1 MADVKLVRIESL
13 PVTTEVNKEED
24 FLIVQQPDLTRRT
37 SVKDLMAGDPTLSH
51 VVNFHDGGTLNGP
64 MDFCYYEEEDLYL
77 RWTGGFP
84 HTVPSLS
91 SPYEDGDITD
101 GAWAVYTDPSLRDE
115 LGSTIGA
122 SLVLTE
128 DGRTIQDTMDEAIDA
143 AFEAVRV
150 LDGLSF
156 ERVTVV
162 SNANYLEGYAG
173 HIVMDERATVQFPDV
188 ARGEGTLNGFVSKVV
203 ETDTS
208 NVYEA
213 IMQGGTTGA
222 IYTIRVS
229 EEEHEAVCHRHAL
242 KSELN
247 RYDQTN
253 PSRTVIHSGAD
264 IGNVPYLQLDA
275 TGRWG
280 VWNPSITNWQPLAV
294 EQGGTGVRDVA
305 TFRRNFAVFHRSH
318 TALEADFNINNLK
331 GNDAG
336 IYYQPM
342 SALATAANGYP
353 CQQAGVLIVLQNN
366 ANGGDGCRQEYHP
379 FNSED
384 TYYSRWYNAGEKTW
398 QSWVTWARPVNTN
411 NFREIIGLGY
421 GNTPT
426 FYNLQLRSASNNV
439 GPSGILNG
447 TKYKADGTTEE
458 HGFRVYSEIRNDNK
472 AWLTL
477 HLKKG
482 PEGNQLHRYLGFNE
496 DGNFEV
502 PNNIACNTF
511 TVRDLNTTRNTLQ
524 VNRLVQ
530 VGSETAINNPTNTAK
545 LIITEGKL
553 WGAYDIANSSYIPLA
568 ISQGG
573 TGAKDVAG
581 ARTNLQVDRLT
592 QQGLGETA
600 LWASARKQKF
610 VLWDGGD
617 GNTLSWGVWD
627 DAAEQWSPLAIG
639 QGGTG
644 ALDALTAR
652 NNLGV
657 GVGDSPQFRDMIL
670 SHSSDESSG
679 WVSGGVQKSEL
690 LGSDGTKRAEGLMYA
705 ECRADQ
711 PTQITFAIH
720 GVNEDYRYLSFN
732 TQGQIL
738 AETAVFRSTAA
749 NPLIIK
755 SSTPTLC
762 FNEDGRPD
770 GSPFYNLIFDGG
782 NWRIQKNGDG
792 HNGEYLISYEYTNDR
807 IVIPSLKVGNLDI
820 SGSNSVTGT
829 LPISNGGTGA
839 KDAAS
844 AWTNL
849 GGRALGKMDSVGL
862 TDGKITGVLPVSKG
876 GTGCVSDTEVKAWLE
891 RIGISGGEG
900 GGSTGTGGSA
910 VNLTPFRIN
919 RPAGTEENKYYP
931 VIINTPSIN
940 GSVGTDILVST
951 LSSMGNHPMNCSTL
965 RCWYRTGGW
974 TDRGDAA
981 YGIINFYQNEASIL
995 GILVPTRG
1003 QQNFAAIYVHEKAFP
1018 LDVYASSPVTDVR
1031 AYAEDFVYGTPT
1043 ENNDGVVYK
1052 AGISD
1057 LNEAVL
1063 GDGITNTKK
1072 LLDFSGGVSGFYTN
1086 QWIYRG
1092 DRTHWALTNQTEFG
1106 ETELWVNGLK
1116 YICPGSQTTRKALES
1131 NAGFLTRSEGTED
1144 LINATFT
1151 SKCGNLGQAEFR
1163 ATNSAGEIIVRDMT
1177 GTAHKFWNFNPDGTF
1192 SSPNGFVCK
1201 TGGDWNNQ
1209 FGDNNPCK
1217 MMAGN
1222 VNGPEGTM
1230 VVGGLSVSFSGNY
1243 AFQMAGRLDQLYTRS
1258 IEAGNHRLWN
1268 KVIQHR
1274 GLGLDTSDLDGY
1286 DGTRE
1291 GIYHQHLDANSTSE
1305 RHYPAPY
1312 AGTLIVYQNNANNT
1326 KGCVQEYITRFG
1338 DRYTRV
1344 GNMNGV
1350 GDTFMWEAWRH
1361 DSGKAIQLRPNRNVD
1376 KTDKELCIHV
1386 GGSDTPSN
1394 NSNLPANDARLYYWG
1409 NGSERKNV
1417 LEFQIKG
1424 TSDAEQGVADWVFH
1438 CGTSEDNLHKYFA
1451 VNGDISG
1458 NTVIAN
1464 HFITTDGTDLAA
1476 GTGVPVGVPLPW
1488 PTDTAPEGYAIMAG
1502 QEFDKAA
1509 YPKLAAAYP
1518 SGVLP
1523 DMRGQTI
1530 KGKPASGRD
1539 VLSTEADGVKSH
1551 NHSASASST
1560 DLGSKTTSG
1569 FDYGTKTSNTTGNH
1583 GHGISGSISTAG
1595 AHTHYNGIRWPGGGG
1610 SQLGFYDGGGWN
1622 YIQDSQYYANPESS
1636 PSRSYYQRIRTQS
1649 DGAHTHTMS
1658 GASISAAG
1666 NHAHTVGIG
1675 SHSHTVGLGSHSH
1688 TITVDST
1695 GNTENT
1701 VKNVAFNYIVRLA

>member
-51 VVNFHDGGTLNGP
+51 VVNFHDGGTINGP

-91 SPYEDGDITD
+91 SPYEDGGVTD
-101 GAWAVYTDPSLRDE
+101 GAWSVYTDPSLRDE

-150 LDGLSF
+150 LNGLSF

-242 KSELN
+242 KSEFS

-253 PSRTVIHSGAD
+253 PTRTVIKAGDDANAS
-264 IGNVPYLQLDA
+264 YLQLDA
-275 TGRWG
+275 AGRWG
-280 VWNPSITNWQPLAV
+280 VWSPTTQNWQPLAM
-294 EQGGTGVRDVA
+294 EQGGTGVRDAA

-318 TALEADFNINNLK
+318 TALEADFSINNLK
-331 GNDAG
+331 GDDAG

-342 SALATAANGYP
+342 SAYATVANGYP

-366 ANGGDGCRQEYHP
+366 ANGFDGCRQEYHP

-384 TYYSRWYNAGEKTW
+384 TYYSRWYNAGEGVW
-398 QSWVTWARPVNTN
+398 QAWVTWARPVNTN
-411 NFREIIGLGY
+411 SFREWIGLGT
-421 GNTPT
+421 GSTPS
-426 FYNLQLRSASNNV
+426 FYNLYLRSASNNV

-458 HGFRVYSEIRNDNK
+458 HGFRVYSEVRNDDK
-472 AWLTL
+472 VWLTL

-482 PEGNQLHRYLGFNE
+482 PEGNQLHRYLGFSE
-496 DGNFEV
+496 DGNFVV
-502 PNNIACNTF
+502 PYTVDCNTF

-530 VGSETAINNPTNTAK
+530 VSSETAINNPTNTAK

-553 WGAYDIANSSYIPLA
+553 WGAYDIANKSYI
-568 ISQGG
+568 
-573 TGAKDVAG
+573 
-581 ARTNLQVDRLT
+581 
-592 QQGLGETA
+592 
-600 LWASARKQKF
+600 
-610 VLWDGGD
+610 
-617 GNTLSWGVWD
+617 
-627 DAAEQWSPLAIG
+627 PLAIG

-644 ALDALTAR
+644 ARDPNTAWSNLGGKALGKLDSIALTDAKIT
-652 NNLGV
+652 GV
-657 GVGDSPQFRDMIL
+657 LP
-670 SHSSDESSG
+670 
-679 WVSGGVQKSEL
+679 VSK
-690 LGSDGTKRAEGLMYA
+690 
-705 ECRADQ
+705 
-711 PTQITFAIH
+711 
-720 GVNEDYRYLSFN
+720 
-732 TQGQIL
+732 
-738 AETAVFRSTAA
+738 
-749 NPLIIK
+749 
-755 SSTPTLC
+755 
-762 FNEDGRPD
+762 
-770 GSPFYNLIFDGG
+770 
-782 NWRIQKNGDG
+782 
-792 HNGEYLISYEYTNDR
+792 
-807 IVIPSLKVGNLDI
+807 
-820 SGSNSVTGT
+820 
-829 LPISNGGTGA
+829 GGTGA
-839 KDAAS
+839 KDPAS

-849 GGRALGKMDSVGL
+849 GGRSLGKMDSIGL

-876 GTGCVSDTEVKAWLE
+876 GTGCVSDDEVKAWLE
-891 RIGISGGEG
+891 RIGISGGG
-900 GGSTGTGGSA
+900 GGSSGTGGSA
-910 VNLTPFRIN
+910 VNTTPFVIQK
-919 RPAGTEENKYYP
+919 PAGAEEDKYYP
-931 VIINTPSIN
+931 VIIHNPTLN
-940 GSVGTDILVST
+940 GSVGTDLLIHTQSKIG
-951 LSSMGNHPMNCSTL
+951 SEPMNCSTL

-974 TDRGDAA
+974 TDRGDSA
-981 YGIINFYQNEASIL
+981 YGMINFYQDEVSIL
-995 GILVPTRG
+995 GLIVPTRG
-1003 QQNFAAIYVHEKAFP
+1003 KQEYSAIYVHEKAFP
-1018 LDVYASSPVTDVR
+1018 VYVFANAAVESARVYAD
-1031 AYAEDFVYGTPT
+1031 DFIAGTPT
-1043 ENNDGVVYK
+1043 GNNDGVVFK
-1052 AGISD
+1052 AGITD
-1057 LNEAVL
+1057 IHEALL
-1063 GDGITNTKK
+1063 GDDITNTRT
-1072 LLDFSGGVSGFYTN
+1072 LFDFTGGVSGFYCN
-1086 QWIYRG
+1086 QWMYRG
-1092 DRTHWALTNQTEFG
+1092 TRDRWFLQNKTEMG
-1106 ETELWVNGLK
+1106 ETELWYNGLK

-1131 NAGFLTRSEGTED
+1131 NAGFLTRSEGIDD

-1163 ATNSAGEIIVRDMT
+1163 AANQGGQVIVRDMT
-1177 GTAHKFWNFNPDGTF
+1177 GTAHRFWNFNLDGTF
-1192 SSPNGFVCK
+1192 SSPNGFVCH
-1201 TGGDWNNQ
+1201 TGADWNNQ
-1209 FGDNNPCK
+1209 FGPTNSSK
-1217 MMAGN
+1217 IMAGN

-1230 VVGGLSVSFSGNY
+1230 VVGGVSVAFSGNY
-1243 AFQMAGRLDQLYTRS
+1243 AFQMAGRLDQMYTRS
-1258 IEAGNHRLWN
+1258 IEAGYHRPWN
-1268 KVIQHR
+1268 RVFTHK
-1274 GLGLDTSDLDGY
+1274 GAGLDVTDLDAY

-1291 GIYHQHLDANSTSE
+1291 GIYHQIFDANSTSE

-1326 KGCVQEYITRFG
+1326 QGCVQEYITRFG

-1344 GNMNGV
+1344 GNMDRTGA
-1350 GDTFMWEAWRH
+1350 TYMWEAWRH

-1376 KTDKELCIHV
+1376 ETDKELCIHV
-1386 GGSDTPSN
+1386 GGSDNPSN
-1394 NSNLPANDARLYYWG
+1394 NTNLPANDGRLYYWG
-1409 NGSERKNV
+1409 NGRERKNV

-1424 TSDAEQGVADWVFH
+1424 TADAEQGIADWVFH
-1438 CGTSEDNLHKYFA
+1438 CGTSEDNIHKYFS

-1458 NTVIAN
+1458 QTIVAN
-1464 HFITTDGTDLAA
+1464 RFMTTDGTDLAA

-1488 PTDTAPEGYAIMAG
+1488 PTDTAPDGYVIMAG
-1502 QEFDKAA
+1502 QEFDTTA

-1530 KGKPASGRD
+1530 KGKPASGRN

-1551 NHSASASST
+1551 SHGASASST

-1569 FDYGTKTSNTTGNH
+1569 FDYGSKTTNTTGNH
-1583 GHGISGSISTAG
+1583 GHGISGSVASGG
-1595 AHTHYNGIRWPGGGG
+1595 AHQHARSGPRTIG
-1610 SQLGFYDGGGWN
+1610 SFADDVFADGYTLEGANAYGKLT
-1622 YIQDSQYYANPESS
+1622 QYGAGTAATKVAKTSN
-1636 PSRSYYQRIRTQS
+1636 
-1649 DGAHTHTMS
+1649 DGAHSHTMS

-1688 TITVDST
+1688 TITVNAA

>member
-150 LDGLSF
+150 LNGLSF

-173 HIVMDERATVQFPDV
+173 HIVMDEKATVQFPDV

-229 EEEHEAVCHRHAL
+229 KETHKAVCHRHAL
-242 KSELN
+242 KSEFS

-253 PSRTVIHSGAD
+253 PTRTVIKAGDDANAS
-264 IGNVPYLQLDA
+264 YLQLDA

-305 TFRRNFAVFHRSH
+305 TFRRNFAVFHRSY
-318 TALEADFNINNLK
+318 TALESDFSINNLK
-331 GNDAG
+331 GPDAG
-336 IYYQPM
+336 VYYQPM
-342 SALATAANGYP
+342 SAHATAANGYP

-366 ANGGDGCRQEYHP
+366 ANGFDGCRQEYHP

-384 TYYSRWYNAGEKTW
+384 TYYSRWYNAGEGVW
-398 QSWVTWARPVNTN
+398 QTWVTWARPVNTN
-411 NFREIIGLGY
+411 NFREIIGLSCD
-421 GNTPT
+421 NTPT

-447 TKYKADGTTEE
+447 TKYKADGTTEV
-458 HGFRVYSEIRNDNK
+458 HGFRIYSEVRNDNK
-472 AWLTL
+472 TWLTL

-482 PEGNQLHRYLGFNE
+482 PEGSQLHRYLGFSE

-502 PNNIACNTF
+502 PYTIACNTF
-511 TVRDLNTTRNTLQ
+511 SVRDLNTTRNTLQ

-530 VGSETAINNPTNTAK
+530 AGSETAINNPNNTAK

-553 WGAYDIANSSYIPLA
+553 WGAYDIANKSYI
-568 ISQGG
+568 
-573 TGAKDVAG
+573 
-581 ARTNLQVDRLT
+581 
-592 QQGLGETA
+592 
-600 LWASARKQKF
+600 
-610 VLWDGGD
+610 
-617 GNTLSWGVWD
+617 
-627 DAAEQWSPLAIG
+627 PLAIG

-644 ALDALTAR
+644 ARDANTAWSNLGGKALGKLDSIALTDNKVTGVLPVSKGGTGATSI
-652 NNLGV
+652 NDTKLSLGV
-657 GVGDSPQFRDMIL
+657 NRLVNSTSERTILQSTNVQADGCYFQVDKGGQWGVFNPEIGNWQPLSIPQGGTGSRDVAGARVNL
-670 SHSSDESSG
+670 SVDRLTQTT
-679 WVSGGVQKSEL
+679 GGE
-690 LGSDGTKRAEGLMYA
+690 
-705 ECRADQ
+705 
-711 PTQITFAIH
+711 TQLR
-720 GVNEDYRYLSFN
+720 N
-732 TQGQIL
+732 
-738 AETAVFRSTAA
+738 
-749 NPLIIK
+749 
-755 SSTPTLC
+755 
-762 FNEDGRPD
+762 
-770 GSPFYNLIFDGG
+770 GG
-782 NWRIQKNGDG
+782 NTAYLYVNTPGDAWG
-792 HNGEYLISYEYTNDR
+792 CYSTKGLGA
-807 IVIPSLKVGNLDI
+807 IPLGI
-820 SGSNSVTGT
+820 GQ
-829 LPISNGGTGA
+829 GGTGA
-839 KDAAS
+839 KDAAT

-849 GGRALGKMDSVGL
+849 GGRALGKMDSIGL

-891 RIGISGGEG
+891 RIGISGGESG

-910 VNLTPFRIN
+910 VNLAPFVIQK
-919 RPAGTEENKYYP
+919 PDGAEDDKYYP
-931 VIINTPSIN
+931 VIIHTSADSN
-940 GSVGTDILVST
+940 GTVGTDLIVTTKSSVGTD
-951 LSSMGNHPMNCSTL
+951 PMNCSTL
-965 RCWYRTGGW
+965 KCWYRTGGW
-974 TDRGDAA
+974 TDRGDSA
-981 YGIINFYQNEASIL
+981 YGMINFYQNEVSIL
-995 GILVPTRG
+995 GLVVPTRG
-1003 QQNFAAIYVHEKAFP
+1003 KQDYATVYVHEKAFP
-1018 LDVYASSPVTDVR
+1018 IYVYASSVVTDVR
-1031 AYAEDFVYGTPT
+1031 AYAEDFVIGTPT
-1043 ENNDGVVYK
+1043 GGADGVVYK
-1052 AGISD
+1052 AGITD
-1057 LNEAVL
+1057 IHEAIL
-1063 GDGITNTKK
+1063 GDDITNTRV
-1072 LLDFSGGVSGFYTN
+1072 LFDFTGGVSGFYCN
-1086 QWIYRG
+1086 QWMYRG
-1092 DRTHWALTNQTEFG
+1092 TRDRWFLQNKTEMG
-1106 ETELWVNGLK
+1106 ETELWYNGLK
-1116 YICPGSQTTRKALES
+1116 YICPGSQTSRKALES
-1131 NAGFLTRSEGTED
+1131 NAGFMTRSEGTDD
-1144 LINATFT
+1144 LTNATFT

-1163 ATNSAGEIIVRDMT
+1163 ATNYNGQIIVRDMT
-1177 GTAHKFWNFNPDGTF
+1177 GSAHKFWLFNNDGTF
-1192 SSPNGFVCK
+1192 SSPNGFVCQ
-1201 TGGDWNNQ
+1201 TGADWNNQ
-1209 FGDNNPCK
+1209 FGDNNPSK
-1217 MMAGN
+1217 IMAGST
-1222 VNGPEGTM
+1222 NGPEGTM
-1230 VVGGLSVSFSGNY
+1230 VVGGLSVAFSGNY
-1243 AFQMAGRLDQLYTRS
+1243 AFQMAGRLDQMYTRS
-1258 IEAGNHRLWN
+1258 IEAGYHRPWN
-1268 KVIQHR
+1268 RVFTHK
-1274 GLGLDTSDLDGY
+1274 GLGLDTSDLNSY

-1291 GIYHQHLDANSTSE
+1291 GIYHQHLDANSTTE

-1312 AGTLIVYQNNANNT
+1312 AGTLIVYQNNGNSP

-1344 GNMNGV
+1344 GNMDRTGA
-1350 GDTFMWEAWRH
+1350 TFMWEAWRH
-1361 DSGKAIQLRPNRNVD
+1361 DSGRAIQLRPNRNVD
-1376 KTDKELCIHV
+1376 ETDKELLIHV
-1386 GGSDTPSN
+1386 GGSDNPSN
-1394 NSNLPANDARLYYWG
+1394 NTSLPANNARLFYWG
-1409 NGSERKNV
+1409 NGDDRKNV
-1417 LEFQIKG
+1417 LELQIVG
-1424 TSDAEQGVADWVFH
+1424 TNDAEQGISDWVFH
-1438 CGTSEDNLHKYFA
+1438 CGTSEDNLHKYFS
-1451 VNGDISG
+1451 VNGNINGQVVTASK
-1458 NTVIAN
+1458 
-1464 HFITTDGTDLAA
+1464 FMTTDGVNLAE
-1476 GTGVPVGVPLPW
+1476 TGVPVGVPLPW
-1488 PTDTAPEGYAIMAG
+1488 PTDTAPDGYAIMAG
-1502 QEFDKAA
+1502 QKFDKAA

-1530 KGKPASGRD
+1530 KGKPASGRN

-1551 NHSASASST
+1551 NHSASSNSV
-1560 DLGSKTTSG
+1560 DLGTKTTSG

-1583 GHGISGSISTAG
+1583 GHGISGSVASGG
-1595 AHTHYNGIRWPGGGG
+1595 AHRHARSGPRTIG
-1610 SQLGFYDGGGWN
+1610 SFADDVFADGYTLEGANAYGKLT
-1622 YIQDSQYYANPESS
+1622 QYGAGTAATKIAKTSN
-1636 PSRSYYQRIRTQS
+1636 
-1649 DGAHTHTMS
+1649 DGAHSHTMS

-1675 SHSHTVGLGSHSH
+1675 SHSHTVGIGSHSH
-1688 TITVDST
+1688 TITVNST

>member
-51 VVNFHDGGTLNGP
+51 VVNFHDGGTINGP

-84 HTVPSLS
+84 HIVPSLS
-91 SPYEDGDITD
+91 SPYEDGGVTD
-101 GAWAVYTDPSLRDE
+101 GAWAIYTDPSLRDE

-150 LDGLSF
+150 LNGLSF

-242 KSELN
+242 KSEFS

-253 PSRTVIHSGAD
+253 PTRTVIKAGDDANAS
-264 IGNVPYLQLDA
+264 YLQLDA

-280 VWNPSITNWQPLAV
+280 VWSPAIQNWQPLAM
-294 EQGGTGVRDVA
+294 EQGGTGVRDAA

-318 TALEADFNINNLK
+318 TALEADFSINNLK

-336 IYYQPM
+336 VYYQPM
-342 SALATAANGYP
+342 SAHATAANGYP

-366 ANGGDGCRQEYHP
+366 ANGFDGCRQEYHP

-384 TYYSRWYNAGEKTW
+384 TYYSRWYNAGEGVW
-398 QSWVTWARPVNTN
+398 QAWVTWARPVNTN
-411 NFREIIGLGY
+411 SFREWIGLGT
-421 GNTPT
+421 GNAPT
-426 FYNLQLRSASNNV
+426 FSNLLLRAVSDNV
-439 GPSGILNG
+439 GSSGILRG
-447 TKYKADGTTEE
+447 VKYKADGTTEE
-458 HGFRVYSEIRNDNK
+458 HGFRIYSEVRNDNK

-477 HLKKG
+477 HLRKG
-482 PEGNQLHRYLGFNE
+482 PEGNQIHKYLGLSE
-496 DGNFEV
+496 DGHFEV
-502 PNNIACNTF
+502 PNTVVCNTF
-511 TVRDLNTTRNTLQ
+511 SVRDLNTTRNTLQ

-530 VGSETAINNPTNTAK
+530 VSSETAINNPTNTAK

-568 ISQGG
+568 IGQGGTGARDANTAWSNLGGKALGKLDSIGLADAKLTGSLPVNKGGTGATNLNDAKLNFGVDRFQQYANPVGETRIVSGDGNMRLFVKNDGTWGVWNGTGNTASPLSILQGG

-581 ARTNLQVDRLT
+581 ARVNLSVDRLT
-592 QQGLGETA
+592 QTTGGETQLRNGGNTAYLYVNTPGDAWGCYSTKGLGA
-600 LWASARKQKF
+600 I
-610 VLWDGGD
+610 
-617 GNTLSWGVWD
+617 
-627 DAAEQWSPLAIG
+627 PLGIG

-644 ALDALTAR
+644 A
-652 NNLGV
+652 
-657 GVGDSPQFRDMIL
+657 
-670 SHSSDESSG
+670 
-679 WVSGGVQKSEL
+679 
-690 LGSDGTKRAEGLMYA
+690 
-705 ECRADQ
+705 
-711 PTQITFAIH
+711 
-720 GVNEDYRYLSFN
+720 
-732 TQGQIL
+732 
-738 AETAVFRSTAA
+738 
-749 NPLIIK
+749 
-755 SSTPTLC
+755 
-762 FNEDGRPD
+762 
-770 GSPFYNLIFDGG
+770 
-782 NWRIQKNGDG
+782 
-792 HNGEYLISYEYTNDR
+792 
-807 IVIPSLKVGNLDI
+807 
-820 SGSNSVTGT
+820 
-829 LPISNGGTGA
+829 
-839 KDAAS
+839 KDPAS

-849 GGRALGKMDSVGL
+849 GGRSLGKMDSIGL

-876 GTGCVSDTEVKAWLE
+876 GTGCASDTEVKAWLE
-891 RIGISGGEG
+891 RIGISGGGESG
-900 GGSTGTGGSA
+900 GGSSGTGGSA
-910 VNLTPFRIN
+910 INMTPVVIQK
-919 RPAGTEENKYYP
+919 PAGAEEDKYYP
-931 VIINTPSIN
+931 VIIHNPALN
-940 GSVGTDILVST
+940 GSVGTDLLIHTQSKIG
-951 LSSMGNHPMNCSTL
+951 SEPANCSTL

-974 TDRGDAA
+974 TDRGDSA
-981 YGIINFYQNEASIL
+981 YGMINFYQNEVSIL
-995 GILVPTRG
+995 GLIVSTRG
-1003 QQNFAAIYVHEKAFP
+1003 KQDYSAIYVHEKAFP
-1018 LDVYASSPVTDVR
+1018 IYVYANSAVTDVQV
-1031 AYAEDFVYGTPT
+1031 YAEDFVVGTPT
-1043 ENNDGVVYK
+1043 GGEDGVVYK
-1052 AGISD
+1052 AGITD
-1057 LNEAVL
+1057 IHEALL
-1063 GDGITNTKK
+1063 GDDITNTRP
-1072 LLDFSGGVSGFYTN
+1072 LFDFTGGVSGFYCN
-1086 QWIYRG
+1086 QWMYRG
-1092 DRTHWALTNQTEFG
+1092 TRDRWFLQNKTEMG
-1106 ETELWVNGLK
+1106 ETELWYNGLK
-1116 YICPGSQTTRKALES
+1116 YICPGSQTARKALES

-1144 LINATFT
+1144 LINGTFT
-1151 SKCGNLGQAEFR
+1151 SRCGNLGQAEFR
-1163 ATNSAGEIIVRDMT
+1163 ATNQSGQVIVRDMT
-1177 GTAHKFWNFNPDGTF
+1177 GAAHRFWNFNTDGTF
-1192 SSPNGFVCK
+1192 SSPSGFVCH
-1201 TGGDWNNQ
+1201 TGADWNNQ
-1209 FGDNNPCK
+1209 FGSNNPSK
-1217 MMAGN
+1217 IMAGN

-1230 VVGGLSVSFSGNY
+1230 VVGGVSVAFSGNY
-1243 AFQMAGRLDQLYTRS
+1243 AFQMAGRLDQMYTRS
-1258 IEAGNHRLWN
+1258 IEAGNHRPWN
-1268 KVIQHR
+1268 RVFTHK
-1274 GLGLDTSDLDGY
+1274 GLGLDDTDLDYY

-1291 GIYHQHLDANSTSE
+1291 GIYNQILDAKATSE
-1305 RHYPAPY
+1305 KHYPAPY
-1312 AGTLIVYQNNANNT
+1312 AGTLIVYQNNANNP

-1344 GNMNGV
+1344 GNMDRTGA
-1350 GDTFMWEAWRH
+1350 TYMWEAWRH
-1361 DSGKAIQLRPNRNVD
+1361 DSGKAIQLRSNRNVD
-1376 KTDKELCIHV
+1376 ETDKELLIHV
-1386 GGSDTPSN
+1386 GGLDNPSN

-1458 NTVIAN
+1458 NTVRAN
-1464 HFITTDGTDLAA
+1464 HFMTTDGTDLAA

-1488 PTDTAPEGYAIMAG
+1488 PTDTAPDGYIIMAG
-1502 QEFDKAA
+1502 QEFDKTA

-1530 KGKPASGRD
+1530 KGKPASGRN

-1551 NHSASASST
+1551 NHGASASST

-1569 FDYGTKTSNTTGNH
+1569 FDYGSKTTNTTGNH
-1583 GHGISGSISTAG
+1583 GHGLSGSVASGG
-1595 AHTHYNGIRWPGGGG
+1595 AHQHVRSGPRTIG
-1610 SQLGFYDGGGWN
+1610 SFADNVFADGYTLEGANAYGKLT
-1622 YIQDSQYYANPESS
+1622 QYGVGTAATKVAKTSN
-1636 PSRSYYQRIRTQS
+1636 
-1649 DGAHTHTMS
+1649 DGAHSHTMS

-1688 TITVDST
+1688 TITVNSA

>member
-150 LDGLSF
+150 LNGLSF

-173 HIVMDERATVQFPDV
+173 HIVMDEKATVQFPDV

-229 EEEHEAVCHRHAL
+229 EEEHRAVCHRHAL
-242 KSELN
+242 KSEFS

-253 PSRTVIHSGAD
+253 PTRTVIKA
-264 IGNVPYLQLDA
+264 GNDANASYLQLDA
-275 TGRWG
+275 AGRWG

-305 TFRRNFAVFHRSH
+305 TFRRNFAVFHRSY
-318 TALEADFNINNLK
+318 TALESDFNINNLK
-331 GNDAG
+331 GPDAG
-336 IYYQPM
+336 IYYQPV
-342 SALATAANGYP
+342 SAHATAANGYP

-366 ANGGDGCRQEYHP
+366 ANGPDGCRQEYHP

-384 TYYSRWYNAGEKTW
+384 TYYSRWYNAGEGVW
-398 QSWVTWARPVNTN
+398 QTWVTWARPVNTN
-411 NFREIIGLGY
+411 GFREIIGLGY

-439 GPSGILNG
+439 GHSGILNG

-458 HGFRVYSEIRNDNK
+458 YGFRIYSEVRNDDK
-472 AWLTL
+472 VWLTL

-482 PEGNQLHRYLGFNE
+482 PEGNQLHRYLGFSE
-496 DGNFEV
+496 DGNFVV
-502 PNNIACNTF
+502 PYTVDCNTF

-530 VGSETAINNPTNTAK
+530 VSSETAINNPTNTAK

-568 ISQGG
+568 IGQGGTGARDANTAWSNLGGKALGKLDSIALTDGKVTGVLPVAKGGTGTNTIDGLKTSLGVDRFQQYTNPVGETRIVSGDGNMRLFVKNDGTWGVWDGADSIARPLTVLQGG

-581 ARTNLQVDRLT
+581 ARVNLSVDRLT
-592 QQGLGETA
+592 QTTGGETQLRNGGDTAYLYVNTPGDAWGCYSTKGLG
-600 LWASARKQKF
+600 
-610 VLWDGGD
+610 
-617 GNTLSWGVWD
+617 
-627 DAAEQWSPLAIG
+627 AI
-639 QGGTG
+639 
-644 ALDALTAR
+644 A
-652 NNLGV
+652 LGV
-657 GVGDSPQFRDMIL
+657 G
-670 SHSSDESSG
+670 
-679 WVSGGVQKSEL
+679 
-690 LGSDGTKRAEGLMYA
+690 
-705 ECRADQ
+705 
-711 PTQITFAIH
+711 
-720 GVNEDYRYLSFN
+720 
-732 TQGQIL
+732 
-738 AETAVFRSTAA
+738 
-749 NPLIIK
+749 
-755 SSTPTLC
+755 
-762 FNEDGRPD
+762 
-770 GSPFYNLIFDGG
+770 
-782 NWRIQKNGDG
+782 
-792 HNGEYLISYEYTNDR
+792 
-807 IVIPSLKVGNLDI
+807 
-820 SGSNSVTGT
+820 
-829 LPISNGGTGA
+829 NGGTGA
-839 KDAAS
+839 KDPAA

-849 GGRALGKMDSVGL
+849 GGRSLGKMDSIGL

-951 LSSMGNHPMNCSTL
+951 LSSMGTHPMNCSTL

-981 YGIINFYQNEASIL
+981 YGIVNFYQNEASIL

-1031 AYAEDFVYGTPT
+1031 AYADDFVSGTPT

-1072 LLDFSGGVSGFYTN
+1072 LLEFSGGVSGFYTN

-1106 ETELWVNGLK
+1106 ETELWINGLK

-1131 NAGFLTRSEGTED
+1131 NAGFLTKSEGTED
-1144 LINATFT
+1144 LINGTFT
-1151 SKCGNLGQAEFR
+1151 SKCGDLGQAEFR
-1163 ATNSAGEIIVRDMT
+1163 AAGSGGQVIVRDMV
-1177 GTAHKFWNFNPDGTF
+1177 GTAHKFWNFNADGTLH
-1192 SSPNGFVCK
+1192 SPGGYVCH

-1209 FGDNNPCK
+1209 LGNNNPCK
-1217 MMAGN
+1217 MMAGST
-1222 VNGPEGTM
+1222 NGPAEGTM
-1230 VVGGLSVSFSGNY
+1230 IVGGLSVAFSGNY

-1258 IEAGNHRLWN
+1258 IEAGNHRSWN

-1274 GLGLDTSDLDGY
+1274 GTGLETTDLNSY

-1312 AGTLIVYQNNANNT
+1312 AGTLIVYQNNANT
-1326 KGCVQEYITRFG
+1326 PKGCVQEYITRFG
-1338 DRYTRV
+1338 ERYTRV
-1344 GNMNGV
+1344 GNMDRTGT
-1350 GDTFMWEAWRH
+1350 TFMWEAWRH

-1376 KTDKELCIHV
+1376 QTDKELCIHV
-1386 GGSDTPSN
+1386 GGSDNPSN
-1394 NSNLPANDARLYYWG
+1394 NGNHPANDAKLFYWG
-1409 NGSERKNV
+1409 NGNDRKNV

-1424 TSDAEQGVADWVFH
+1424 TSDAEQNITDWVFH
-1438 CGTSEDNLHKYFA
+1438 CGTYEDNLHKYFA
-1451 VNGDISG
+1451 VNGDIRCT
-1458 NTVIAN
+1458 TVSAN
-1464 HFITTDGTDLAA
+1464 QFMTTDGVNLAE
-1476 GTGVPVGVPLPW
+1476 TGVPVGVPLPW
-1488 PTDTAPEGYAIMAG
+1488 PTDTAPAGYAIMSG
-1502 QEFDKAA
+1502 QKFDKAA

-1530 KGKPASGRD
+1530 KGKPASGRN

-1551 NHSASASST
+1551 THSASASNT
-1560 DLGSKTTSG
+1560 DLGTKNTSS
-1569 FDYGTKTSNTTGNH
+1569 FDYGTKSTNNT
-1583 GHGISGSISTAG
+1583 G
-1595 AHTHYNGIRWPGGGG
+1595 AHTHSLSG
-1610 SQLGFYDGGGWN
+1610 STD
-1622 YIQDSQYYANPESS
+1622 
-1636 PSRSYYQRIRTQS
+1636 
-1649 DGAHTHTMS
+1649 
-1658 GASISAAG
+1658 AAG
-1666 NHAHTVGIG
+1666 NHSHRDGRRFNPSIFKDTYQYGYTSSGQNTWGVQGSVGMSTGWLANTSTDGNHSHSLSGTVASAGAHAHTVGIG
-1675 SHSHTVGLGSHSH
+1675 AHTHSVAIGSHGH
-1688 TITVDST
+1688 TITVNAA

>member
-150 LDGLSF
+150 LNGLSF

-173 HIVMDERATVQFPDV
+173 HIVMDEKATVQFPDV

-229 EEEHEAVCHRHAL
+229 EEEHRAVCHRHAL
-242 KSELN
+242 KSEFS
-247 RYDQTN
+247 RYNQTN
-253 PSRTVIHSGAD
+253 PTRTVIKAGDDANAS
-264 IGNVPYLQLDA
+264 YLQLDA

-305 TFRRNFAVFHRSH
+305 TFRRNFAVFHRSY
-318 TALEADFNINNLK
+318 TSLESDFNINNLK
-331 GNDAG
+331 GPDAG

-342 SALATAANGYP
+342 SAHATAANGYP

-366 ANGGDGCRQEYHP
+366 ANGFDGCRQEYHP

-384 TYYSRWYNAGEKTW
+384 NYYSRLYDAAGKVW
-398 QSWVTWARPVNTN
+398 QEWKSWPRPQNTN
-411 NFREIIGLGY
+411 YFRELIGLGA
-421 GNTPT
+421 GNSPS
-426 FYNLQLRSASNNV
+426 FSNLYLRAVTDVKNAA
-439 GPSGILNG
+439 SGILNG

-458 HGFRVYSEIRNDNK
+458 HGFRIYSEVRNDNK

-477 HLKKG
+477 HLRKG
-482 PEGNQLHRYLGFNE
+482 PEGNQLHRYLGFSE

-502 PNNIACNTF
+502 PYTVACNTF

-524 VNRLVQ
+524 VNRFVQ

-568 ISQGG
+568 I
-573 TGAKDVAG
+573 
-581 ARTNLQVDRLT
+581 
-592 QQGLGETA
+592 
-600 LWASARKQKF
+600 
-610 VLWDGGD
+610 
-617 GNTLSWGVWD
+617 
-627 DAAEQWSPLAIG
+627 G

-644 ALDALTAR
+644 ARDANTAWSNLGGKALGKLDSIALTDGKVTGVLPVSKGGTGAT
-652 NNLGV
+652 NVNGIKNSLGV
-657 GVGDSPQFRDMIL
+657 NRLVNSSAERTIVQSTDVQGDGCYLQVDKGGQWGCFNPVVGNWQAL
-670 SHSSDESSG
+670 S
-679 WVSGGVQKSEL
+679 
-690 LGSDGTKRAEGLMYA
+690 
-705 ECRADQ
+705 
-711 PTQITFAIH
+711 I
-720 GVNEDYRYLSFN
+720 
-732 TQGQIL
+732 TQGGTGARDVGSARVNLSVDRLTQTTGG
-738 AETAVFRSTAA
+738 ETQLRNGQNTAYLFVNGTNGWGCHST
-749 NPLIIK
+749 NG
-755 SSTPTLC
+755 T
-762 FNEDGRPD
+762 
-770 GSPFYNLIFDGG
+770 GSIALGIG
-782 NWRIQKNGDG
+782 Q
-792 HNGEYLISYEYTNDR
+792 
-807 IVIPSLKVGNLDI
+807 
-820 SGSNSVTGT
+820 
-829 LPISNGGTGA
+829 GGTGA

-849 GGRALGKMDSVGL
+849 GGRALGKMDSIGL

-900 GGSTGTGGSA
+900 GGNTGTGGSA
-910 VNLTPFRIN
+910 LNMTPFVIQ
-919 RPAGTEENKYYP
+919 RPTGAEDNKYYP
-931 VIINTPSIN
+931 VIINTPSVN
-940 GSVGTDILVST
+940 GSIGTDLLVNT
-951 LSSMGNHPMNCSTL
+951 QSSMGTYPMNCSTL

-974 TDRGDAA
+974 TDRGDSA
-981 YGIINFYQNEASIL
+981 YGMISFYQNEASIL
-995 GILVPTRG
+995 GLVIPTRG
-1003 QQNFAAIYVHEKAFP
+1003 QTKYAAIYVHEKAFP
-1018 LDVYASSPVTDVR
+1018 IYVYANAAVTDVR
-1031 AYAEDFVYGTPT
+1031 AYADDIVYGTPT

-1052 AGISD
+1052 AGITD
-1057 LNEAVL
+1057 IQEAIL
-1063 GDGITNTKK
+1063 GDGITNTRT
-1072 LLDFSGGVSGFYTN
+1072 LLDFTGGVSGFYTN
-1086 QWIYRG
+1086 QWMYRG
-1092 DRTHWALTNQTEFG
+1092 TRDRWFLQNKTEMG
-1106 ETELWVNGLK
+1106 ETELWYNGLK

-1131 NAGFLTRSEGTED
+1131 NAGFLTRSEGTDD
-1144 LINATFT
+1144 LINGTFT

-1163 ATNSAGEIIVRDMT
+1163 ATDRGGQIIVRDMT
-1177 GTAHKFWNFNPDGTF
+1177 GTAHKFWNYNTDGTF
-1192 SSPNGFVCK
+1192 SSPNGFVCQ

-1209 FGDNNPCK
+1209 FGGNNPSK
-1217 MMAGN
+1217 IMAGSTH
-1222 VNGPEGTM
+1222 GPEGTM
-1230 VVGGLSVSFSGNY
+1230 VVGGISVGFSGNH
-1243 AFQMAGRLDQLYTRS
+1243 AFQIAGRQSNLYTRS
-1258 IEAGNHRLWN
+1258 IEGGNHHPWN
-1268 KVIQHR
+1268 KAMQHR
-1274 GLGLDTSDLDGY
+1274 GQGLGTSDLDTY
-1286 DGTRE
+1286 DGVWE
-1291 GIYHQHLDANSTSE
+1291 GIYHQQANKDATNG
-1305 RHYPAPY
+1305 RHYPVDE
-1312 AGTLIVYQNNANNT
+1312 AGTLIVLQNNANNSR
-1326 KGCVQEYITRFG
+1326 GCTQEYITYHG
-1338 DRYTRV
+1338 DRFIRYGNIVGQVFTWGPWTQTGGNGVSFRYGGTNRGEIPTPELRMYISGSHV
-1344 GNMNGV
+1344 TNNGGNM
-1350 GDTFMWEAWRH
+1350 
-1361 DSGKAIQLRPNRNVD
+1361 
-1376 KTDKELCIHV
+1376 
-1386 GGSDTPSN
+1386 
-1394 NSNLPANDARLYYWG
+1394 PANSAHMHYWG
-1409 NGSERKNV
+1409 NGNDRKNV
-1417 LEFQIKG
+1417 LEFKIPG
-1424 TSDAEQGVADWVFH
+1424 TEGTDGTVGSWVFH
-1438 CGTSEDNLHKYFA
+1438 CGTTADNVHKYFS
-1451 VNGDISG
+1451 VNGNING
-1458 NTVIAN
+1458 QTITAN
-1464 HFITTDGTDLAA
+1464 QFMTTDGVNLAE
-1476 GTGVPVGVPLPW
+1476 TGVPVGVPLPW
-1488 PTDTAPEGYAIMAG
+1488 PTDTAPAGYAIMAG
-1502 QEFDKAA
+1502 QKFDKAA

-1530 KGKPASGRD
+1530 KGKPASGRN

-1551 NHSASASST
+1551 THGASASST

-1583 GHGISGSISTAG
+1583 GHGISGSVASGG
-1595 AHTHYNGIRWPGGGG
+1595 AHQHARSGPRLAANIAADIFADGCTSEGPNAYTKINTGHTGATYSTN
-1610 SQLGFYDGGGWN
+1610 LGKTSN
-1622 YIQDSQYYANPESS
+1622 
-1636 PSRSYYQRIRTQS
+1636 
-1649 DGAHTHTMS
+1649 DGAHSHTMS

-1688 TITVDST
+1688 TITVNST

>member
-64 MDFCYYEEEDLYL
+64 MDFCYYKEEDLYL

-150 LDGLSF
+150 LNGLSF

-173 HIVMDERATVQFPDV
+173 HIVMDEKATVQFPDV
-188 ARGEGTLNGFVSKVV
+188 AKGEGTLNGFVSKVV

-229 EEEHEAVCHRHAL
+229 EEEHRAVCHRHAL
-242 KSELN
+242 KSEFS

-253 PSRTVIHSGAD
+253 PTRTVIKAGDDANAS
-264 IGNVPYLQLDA
+264 YLQLDA
-275 TGRWG
+275 AGRWG

-294 EQGGTGVRDVA
+294 EQGGTGVCDVA

-318 TALEADFNINNLK
+318 TALEANFSINNLK

-366 ANGGDGCRQEYHP
+366 ANGFDGCRQEYHP

-384 TYYSRWYNAGEKTW
+384 TYYSRWYDAVGGVW
-398 QSWVTWARPVNTN
+398 QAWVTWARPVNTN
-411 NFREIIGLGY
+411 GFREWIGLGA
-421 GNTPT
+421 GNSPS
-426 FYNLQLRSASNNV
+426 FSNLYLRSASNNV

-458 HGFRVYSEIRNDNK
+458 HGFRIYSEVRNDNK
-472 AWLTL
+472 TWLTL

-482 PEGNQLHRYLGFNE
+482 KEGNQLHRYFGFNE

-502 PNNIACNTF
+502 PYTVACNTF

-568 ISQGG
+568 I
-573 TGAKDVAG
+573 
-581 ARTNLQVDRLT
+581 
-592 QQGLGETA
+592 
-600 LWASARKQKF
+600 
-610 VLWDGGD
+610 
-617 GNTLSWGVWD
+617 
-627 DAAEQWSPLAIG
+627 G

-644 ALDALTAR
+644 ARDANTAWSNLGGKALGKLDSIALTDGKVTGVLPVAKGGTGATSI
-652 NNLGV
+652 NDTKLSLGV
-657 GVGDSPQFRDMIL
+657 NRLVNSDSIRTIVQSTDVQGDGCYFQVDANGQWGVFNPQIGNWQPL
-670 SHSSDESSG
+670 S
-679 WVSGGVQKSEL
+679 
-690 LGSDGTKRAEGLMYA
+690 
-705 ECRADQ
+705 
-711 PTQITFAIH
+711 I
-720 GVNEDYRYLSFN
+720 
-732 TQGQIL
+732 TQGGTGSRDVAGARVNLSVDRLTQTTGG
-738 AETAVFRSTAA
+738 ETQLR
-749 NPLIIK
+749 N
-755 SSTPTLC
+755 
-762 FNEDGRPD
+762 
-770 GSPFYNLIFDGG
+770 GG
-782 NWRIQKNGDG
+782 NTAYLYVNTPGDAWG
-792 HNGEYLISYEYTNDR
+792 CYSTKGLGAIA
-807 IVIPSLKVGNLDI
+807 
-820 SGSNSVTGT
+820 
-829 LPISNGGTGA
+829 LPVDNGGTGA
-839 KDAAS
+839 KDPAS

-849 GGRALGKMDSVGL
+849 GGRALGKMDSIGL

-876 GTGCVSDTEVKAWLE
+876 GTGCVSDTEVKVWLE
-891 RIGISGGEG
+891 RIGISGGG
-900 GGSTGTGGSA
+900 GSSTGTGGSA
-910 VNLTPFRIN
+910 VNTTPFVIQK
-919 RPAGTEENKYYP
+919 PDGTEDNKYYP
-931 VIINTPSIN
+931 VIINTPSVN
-940 GSVGTDILVST
+940 STLGTDLLVHTRSD
-951 LSSMGNHPMNCSTL
+951 MGYDPMNCSTL
-965 RCWYRTGGW
+965 RCWYRAGGW
-974 TDRGDAA
+974 SDKGDSA
-981 YGIINFYQNEASIL
+981 YGIINFYQNEVSIL
-995 GILVPTRG
+995 GLVVPTRG
-1003 QQNFAAIYVHEKAFP
+1003 QQDYAAIYVHEKAFP
-1018 LDVYASSPVTDVR
+1018 VYVYTSSVVTDVR
-1031 AYAEDFVYGTPT
+1031 VYAEDFAVGGG
-1043 ENNDGVVYK
+1043 EDGVVYK
-1052 AGISD
+1052 AGITT
-1057 LNEAVL
+1057 LQEAIL
-1063 GDGITNTKK
+1063 GDDITNTR
-1072 LLDFSGGVSGFYTN
+1072 LLFDFTGGVSGFYCN
-1086 QWIYRG
+1086 QGMYRG
-1092 DRTHWALTNQTEFG
+1092 NSEKWFLQNKTEMG
-1106 ETELWVNGLK
+1106 ETELWYNGLK

-1144 LINATFT
+1144 LINGTFT

-1163 ATNSAGEIIVRDMT
+1163 ATNSAGQIVVRDMT
-1177 GTAHKFWNFNPDGTF
+1177 DTAHKFWNFNPDGTF
-1192 SSPNGFVCK
+1192 SSPNGFVCQ
-1201 TGGDWNNQ
+1201 TGADWNNQ
-1209 FGDNNPCK
+1209 FGGNNPSK
-1217 MMAGN
+1217 IMAGSA
-1222 VNGPEGTM
+1222 NGPEGSM
-1230 VVGGLSVSFSGNY
+1230 VVGGLSVAFSGNY

-1291 GIYHQHLDANSTSE
+1291 GIYHQHRDANSTAE

-1312 AGTLIVYQNNANNT
+1312 AGTLIVYQNSANSP

-1344 GNMNGV
+1344 GNMDKTGAA
-1350 GDTFMWEAWRH
+1350 FMWEAWRH
-1361 DSGKAIQLRPNRNVD
+1361 DSGKAIQLRPNHNAD
-1376 KTDKELCIHV
+1376 ETDKELLIHV
-1386 GGSDTPSN
+1386 GGSDNPSN
-1394 NSNLPANDARLYYWG
+1394 NSSFPANNARLFYWG
-1409 NGSERKNV
+1409 NGNDRKNV
-1417 LEFQIKG
+1417 LELQIEG
-1424 TSDAEQGVADWVFH
+1424 TDDAEQGISNWVFR
-1438 CGTSEDNLHKYFA
+1438 CGTHEDNLYKYFA
-1451 VNGDISG
+1451 VNGDIRCT
-1458 NTVIAN
+1458 TVSAN
-1464 HFITTDGTDLAA
+1464 QFMTTDGVNLAE
-1476 GTGVPVGVPLPW
+1476 TGVPVGVPLPW
-1488 PTDTAPEGYAIMAG
+1488 PTDTAPAGYAIMAG
-1502 QEFDKAA
+1502 QAFDKAA

-1530 KGKPASGRD
+1530 KGKPASGRN

-1551 NHSASASST
+1551 THSASASGT
-1560 DLGSKTTSG
+1560 DLGAKTTSG
-1569 FDYGTKTSNTTGNH
+1569 FDFGTKTSNINGQH
-1583 GHGISGSISTAG
+1583 DHGISGSVASGGAHQHARSGPRIATNIGTDIFADGYTGEGPNNCTKISTG
-1595 AHTHYNGIRWPGGGG
+1595 HTGQTYSTNIG
-1610 SQLGFYDGGGWN
+1610 
-1622 YIQDSQYYANPESS
+1622 
-1636 PSRSYYQRIRTQS
+1636 RTS
-1649 DGAHTHTMS
+1649 NDGAHSHTLS
-1658 GASISAAG
+1658 GASISVAG
-1666 NHAHTVGIG
+1666 SHAHAIWLG
-1675 SHSHTVGLGSHSH
+1675 SHSHTVGLGPHSH
-1688 TITVDST
+1688 TITVNSA

>member
-150 LDGLSF
+150 LNGLSF

-173 HIVMDERATVQFPDV
+173 HIVMDEKATVQFPDV

-229 EEEHEAVCHRHAL
+229 EEEHRAVCHRHAL

-247 RYDQTN
+247 RYDQNN

-264 IGNVPYLQLDA
+264 IGNVPYLQLD
-275 TGRWG
+275 TSGRWG
-280 VWNPSITNWQPLAV
+280 VWSPAVQNWQPLGM
-294 EQGGTGVRDVA
+294 EQGGTGVRDTA
-305 TFRRNFAVFHRSH
+305 TFRRNFAVFHRSYA
-318 TALEADFNINNLK
+318 ALESDFNIDNLK
-331 GNDAG
+331 GPDAG
-336 IYYQPM
+336 VYYQPM

-353 CQQAGVLIVLQNN
+353 CQQAGVLIVLQNS
-366 ANGGDGCRQEYHP
+366 ANSFDGCRQEYHP

-384 TYYSRWYNAGEKTW
+384 TYYSRWYSASEKVW
-398 QSWVTWARPVNTN
+398 QPWVSWARPVNTN
-411 NFREIIGLGY
+411 GFREWIGLGT
-421 GNTPT
+421 GNAPT
-426 FYNLQLRSASNNV
+426 FSNLLLRAVSDNV
-439 GPSGILNG
+439 GSSGILRG
-447 TKYKADGTTEE
+447 VKYKADGTTEE
-458 HGFRVYSEIRNDNK
+458 HGFRIYSEVRNDNK

-477 HLKKG
+477 HLRKG
-482 PEGNQLHRYLGFNE
+482 PEDNQIHKYLGLSE
-496 DGNFEV
+496 DGHFEV
-502 PNNIACNTF
+502 PNTVVCNTF
-511 TVRDLNTTRNTLQ
+511 SVRDLNKTRNTLQ
-524 VNRLVQ
+524 VNRFVQ
-530 VGSETAINNPTNTAK
+530 AGSETAINNPTNTAK
-545 LIITEGKL
+545 LIITESKL

-568 ISQGG
+568 IGQGGTGARDANTAWSNLGGKALGKLDSVALTDAKITGTLPVSKGGTGATTLDGLKTSLQLNRFRRSSDTRTVVLSTDVPEDGCYLQVDANGQWGAFNPKTSNWQPLSISQGG
-573 TGAKDVAG
+573 TGARDAAN
-581 ARTNLQVDRLT
+581 ARVNLSVDRLT
-592 QQGLGETA
+592 QTTGGETQLRNGGNTAYLYVNSAGAAWGCYSTKGLGTIA
-600 LWASARKQKF
+600 LPVA
-610 VLWDGGD
+610 
-617 GNTLSWGVWD
+617 
-627 DAAEQWSPLAIG
+627 
-639 QGGTG
+639 
-644 ALDALTAR
+644 
-652 NNLGV
+652 
-657 GVGDSPQFRDMIL
+657 
-670 SHSSDESSG
+670 
-679 WVSGGVQKSEL
+679 
-690 LGSDGTKRAEGLMYA
+690 
-705 ECRADQ
+705 
-711 PTQITFAIH
+711 
-720 GVNEDYRYLSFN
+720 
-732 TQGQIL
+732 
-738 AETAVFRSTAA
+738 
-749 NPLIIK
+749 
-755 SSTPTLC
+755 
-762 FNEDGRPD
+762 
-770 GSPFYNLIFDGG
+770 
-782 NWRIQKNGDG
+782 
-792 HNGEYLISYEYTNDR
+792 
-807 IVIPSLKVGNLDI
+807 
-820 SGSNSVTGT
+820 
-829 LPISNGGTGA
+829 NGGTGA

-849 GGRALGKMDSVGL
+849 GGRSLGKMDSISL

-891 RIGISGGEG
+891 RIGISGGGESG
-900 GGSTGTGGSA
+900 GGSSGTGGSA
-910 VNLTPFRIN
+910 VNTTPFVIQK
-919 RPAGTEENKYYP
+919 PDGAEEDKYYP
-931 VIINTPSIN
+931 VIIHNPTLN
-940 GSVGTDILVST
+940 GSVGTDLLIHTQSKIG
-951 LSSMGNHPMNCSTL
+951 SEPMNCSTL

-974 TDRGDAA
+974 TDRGDSA
-981 YGIINFYQNEASIL
+981 YGMINFYQNEVSIL
-995 GILVPTRG
+995 GLIVPTRG
-1003 QQNFAAIYVHEKAFP
+1003 KQEYSAIYVHEKAFP
-1018 LDVYASSPVTDVR
+1018 VYVYVSAAVTSARVYAD
-1031 AYAEDFVYGTPT
+1031 DFVAGTPT
-1043 ENNDGVVYK
+1043 ENNDGVIFK
-1052 AGISD
+1052 AGITS
-1057 LNEAVL
+1057 LQEAIL
-1063 GDGITNTKK
+1063 GDGVTNTRS
-1072 LLDFSGGVSGFYTN
+1072 LFDFTGGASGFYCN
-1086 QWIYRG
+1086 QWMYRG
-1092 DRTHWALTNQTEFG
+1092 TKDRWFLQNKTEMG
-1106 ETELWVNGLK
+1106 ETELWFNGLK
-1116 YICPGSQTTRKALES
+1116 YICPGSQTSRKALES

-1163 ATNSAGEIIVRDMT
+1163 ATNQSGQVIVRDMT
-1177 GTAHKFWNFNPDGTF
+1177 GAAHRFWNFNTDGTF
-1192 SSPNGFVCK
+1192 SSPNGFVCH
-1201 TGGDWNNQ
+1201 TGADWNNQ
-1209 FGDNNPCK
+1209 FGSNNPSK
-1217 MMAGN
+1217 IMAGS

-1230 VVGGLSVSFSGNY
+1230 VVGGVSVAFSGNY
-1243 AFQMAGRLDQLYTRS
+1243 AFQMAGRLDQMYTRS
-1258 IEAGNHRLWN
+1258 IEAGYHRPWN
-1268 KVIQHR
+1268 RVFTHKGAGI
-1274 GLGLDTSDLDGY
+1274 DATDLDAY

-1291 GIYHQHLDANSTSE
+1291 GIYHQISDANSTSE
-1305 RHYPAPY
+1305 KHYPAPY
-1312 AGTLIVYQNNANNT
+1312 AGTLIVYQNNANNLR
-1326 KGCVQEYITRFG
+1326 GCVQEYITRFG

-1344 GNMNGV
+1344 GNMDRTGA
-1350 GDTFMWEAWRH
+1350 TFMWEAWRH

-1376 KTDKELCIHV
+1376 ETDKELLIHV
-1386 GGSDTPSN
+1386 GGADNPSN

-1438 CGTSEDNLHKYFA
+1438 CGTSEDNIHKYFS
-1451 VNGDISG
+1451 VNGDING
-1458 NTVIAN
+1458 QTITAN
-1464 HFITTDGTDLAA
+1464 RFMTADGTDLAA

-1488 PTDTAPEGYAIMAG
+1488 PTDTAPAGYAIMAG
-1502 QEFDKAA
+1502 QAFDKAA

-1530 KGKPASGRD
+1530 KGKPASGRN

-1551 NHSASASST
+1551 NHGASSNSV
-1560 DLGSKTTSG
+1560 DLGNKTTSG
-1569 FDYGTKTSNTTGNH
+1569 FDYGTKTTSTGGSH
-1583 GHGISGSISTAG
+1583 GHGISGSIASGG
-1595 AHTHYNGIRWPGGGG
+1595 AHQHAKSGPRISAGVTDDLFANGYT
-1610 SQLGFYDGGGWN
+1610 S
-1622 YIQDSQYYANPESS
+1622 ESS
-1636 PSRSYYQRIRTQS
+1636 NTYGKLTTNTYTKATAATKLAKTSN
-1649 DGAHTHTMS
+1649 DGAHSHTMS

-1666 NHAHTVGIG
+1666 DHAHTVGIG

-1688 TITVDST
+1688 TITVNST

>member
-64 MDFCYYEEEDLYL
+64 MDFCYYAEEDLYL

-91 SPYEDGDITD
+91 SPYVDGDITD

-150 LDGLSF
+150 LNGLSF

-173 HIVMDERATVQFPDV
+173 HIVMDEKATVQFPDV

-229 EEEHEAVCHRHAL
+229 KEDHKAVCHRHAL
-242 KSELN
+242 KSEFS

-253 PSRTVIHSGAD
+253 PTRTVIKAGDDANAS
-264 IGNVPYLQLDA
+264 YLQLDA
-275 TGRWG
+275 AGRWG
-280 VWNPSITNWQPLAV
+280 VWNPSVTNWQPLAV
-294 EQGGTGVRDVA
+294 EQGGTGVRDIA

-336 IYYQPM
+336 IYYQPT

-366 ANGGDGCRQEYHP
+366 ANGFDGCRQEYHP

-411 NFREIIGLGY
+411 GFREWIGLGL
-421 GNTPT
+421 GNSPS
-426 FYNLQLRSASNNV
+426 FSNLYLRAVTDNI
-439 GPSGILNG
+439 GASGILNG

-458 HGFRVYSEIRNDNK
+458 HGFRVYSEIRSDNK

-482 PEGNQLHRYLGFNE
+482 PAGNQTHRYLGFNE

-502 PNNIACNTF
+502 PYNVACNTF
-511 TVRDLNTTRNTLQ
+511 TVRDLTTTRNTLQ

-568 ISQGG
+568 IGQGG
-573 TGAKDVAG
+573 TGARDANTAWSNLGGKALGKLDSIALTDAEITGTLPVSKGGTGAATLEQARTNLQVARLVEGAGGETALWAAAKKQKFVLWDGATGDKLDWGVFDNVNLKWVPLAIPQGGTGARDLAG
-581 ARTNLQVDRLT
+581 ARTNLQVDRFSQAVNETSIYTPNSKYYLSLNNNSAWGYWDLT
-592 QQGLGETA
+592 ANNWRPLG
-600 LWASARKQKF
+600 
-610 VLWDGGD
+610 V
-617 GNTLSWGVWD
+617 
-627 DAAEQWSPLAIG
+627 G

-644 ALDALTAR
+644 ARDA
-652 NNLGV
+652 
-657 GVGDSPQFRDMIL
+657 
-670 SHSSDESSG
+670 
-679 WVSGGVQKSEL
+679 
-690 LGSDGTKRAEGLMYA
+690 
-705 ECRADQ
+705 
-711 PTQITFAIH
+711 
-720 GVNEDYRYLSFN
+720 N
-732 TQGQIL
+732 T
-738 AETAVFRSTAA
+738 
-749 NPLIIK
+749 
-755 SSTPTLC
+755 
-762 FNEDGRPD
+762 
-770 GSPFYNLIFDGG
+770 
-782 NWRIQKNGDG
+782 
-792 HNGEYLISYEYTNDR
+792 
-807 IVIPSLKVGNLDI
+807 
-820 SGSNSVTGT
+820 
-829 LPISNGGTGA
+829 
-839 KDAAS
+839 

-900 GGSTGTGGSA
+900 GGSSTGTGGSA
-910 VNLTPFRIN
+910 VNLTPFVIQK
-919 RPAGTEENKYYP
+919 PDGAEEDKYYP
-931 VIINTPSIN
+931 VIIHNPALN
-940 GSVGTDILVST
+940 DSVGTDLLIHTQSKLGSE
-951 LSSMGNHPMNCSTL
+951 PMNCSTL

-974 TDRGDAA
+974 TDKGDSG
-981 YGIINFYQNEASIL
+981 YGIINFYQNEVSIL
-995 GILVPTRG
+995 GLIVSTRG
-1003 QQNFAAIYVHEKAFP
+1003 KQDYSAIYVHEKAFP
-1018 LDVYASSPVTDVR
+1018 VYVYANSAVTDVR
-1031 AYAEDFVYGTPT
+1031 VYAEDFVVGTPT
-1043 ENNDGVVYK
+1043 GGAGGVVYK
-1052 AGISD
+1052 AGITD
-1057 LNEAVL
+1057 IHEAIL
-1063 GDGITNTKK
+1063 GDDITNTRP
-1072 LLDFSGGVSGFYTN
+1072 LFDFTGGVSGFYCN
-1086 QWIYRG
+1086 QGMYRG
-1092 DRTHWALTNQTEFG
+1092 TRDRWFLQNKTEMG
-1106 ETELWVNGLK
+1106 ETELWYNGLK

-1131 NAGFLTRSEGTED
+1131 NAGFMTRSEGTED

-1163 ATNSAGEIIVRDMT
+1163 AADSGGQVVVRDMT
-1177 GTAHKFWNFNPDGTF
+1177 GTAHKFWNFNADGTLH
-1192 SSPNGFVCK
+1192 SPGGFVCH

-1209 FGDNNPCK
+1209 FGSNNPSK
-1217 MMAGN
+1217 IMAGSA
-1222 VNGPEGTM
+1222 NGPEGTM
-1230 VVGGLSVSFSGNY
+1230 VVGGISVAFSGNY

-1258 IEAGNHRLWN
+1258 IEAGYHRPWN
-1268 KVIQHR
+1268 RVFTHK
-1274 GLGLDTSDLDGY
+1274 GTGLDGTDLDAY

-1291 GIYHQHLDANSTSE
+1291 GIYHQVLDAKATSE
-1305 RHYPAPY
+1305 KHYPAPF

-1344 GNMNGV
+1344 GNMDRTGA
-1350 GDTFMWEAWRH
+1350 TFMWEVWRH

-1376 KTDKELCIHV
+1376 ETDKELLICV
-1386 GGSDTPSN
+1386 GGSDNPSN
-1394 NSNLPANDARLYYWG
+1394 SGNFPANNARLVYWG
-1409 NGSERKNV
+1409 NGNDRKNV
-1417 LEFQIKG
+1417 LEFRIDG
-1424 TSDAEQGVADWVFH
+1424 TSDAEQGIIDWVFH
-1438 CGTSEDNLHKYFA
+1438 CGTCEDNLHKYFA
-1451 VNGDISG
+1451 VNGDIRCT
-1458 NTVIAN
+1458 TVSAN
-1464 HFITTDGTDLAA
+1464 QFMTTDGVNLAE
-1476 GTGVPVGVPLPW
+1476 TGVPVGVPLPW
-1488 PTDTAPEGYAIMAG
+1488 PTDTAPAGYAIMAG
-1502 QEFDKAA
+1502 QKFDKAA

-1530 KGKPASGRD
+1530 KGKPASGRA

-1551 NHSASASST
+1551 NHSASSNSV
-1560 DLGSKTTSG
+1560 DLGTKTTSG
-1569 FDYGTKTSNTTGNH
+1569 FDYGTKTSSTTGNH
-1583 GHGISGSISTAG
+1583 GHGLSGSIASGGDHQHAKSGPRLTAAMASDLYPNGYTPEGPNAYTKIYTGHTG
-1595 AHTHYNGIRWPGGGG
+1595 A
-1610 SQLGFYDGGGWN
+1610 
-1622 YIQDSQYYANPESS
+1622 
-1636 PSRSYYQRIRTQS
+1636 TQS
-1649 DGAHTHTMS
+1649 TNLAKTSNDGAHSHTMT

-1675 SHSHTVGLGSHSH
+1675 AHSHAVGIGAHSH
-1688 TITVDST
+1688 TITVNST

>member
-150 LDGLSF
+150 LNGLSF

-173 HIVMDERATVQFPDV
+173 HIVMDEKATVQFPDV

-229 EEEHEAVCHRHAL
+229 EEEHRAVCHRHAL
-242 KSELN
+242 KSEFS

-253 PSRTVIHSGAD
+253 PTRTVIKA
-264 IGNVPYLQLDA
+264 GNDANASYLQLDA
-275 TGRWG
+275 AGRWG

-305 TFRRNFAVFHRSH
+305 TFRRNFAVFHRSY
-318 TALEADFNINNLK
+318 TALESDFNINNLK
-331 GNDAG
+331 GPDAG

-342 SALATAANGYP
+342 SAHATAANGYP

-366 ANGGDGCRQEYHP
+366 ANGFDGCRQEYHP

-384 TYYSRWYNAGEKTW
+384 TYYSRWYNAGEGVW
-398 QSWVTWARPVNTN
+398 QQWVTWARPVNTN
-411 NFREIIGLGY
+411 GFREWIGLGAD
-421 GNTPT
+421 NAPT

-447 TKYKADGTTEE
+447 TKYKADGTTED
-458 HGFRVYSEIRNDNK
+458 HGFRIYSEVRNDNK
-472 AWLTL
+472 TWLTL

-482 PEGNQLHRYLGFNE
+482 PEGSQLHRYLSFSE
-496 DGNFEV
+496 DGNFVV
-502 PNNIACNTF
+502 PYTVDCNTF

-568 ISQGG
+568 IGQGG
-573 TGAKDVAG
+573 TGARDANTAWSNLGGKALGKLDSIALTDNKITGVLPVSKGGTGAATLEQ
-581 ARTNLQVDRLT
+581 ARTNLQVDRLVE
-592 QQGLGETA
+592 GAKGETA
-600 LWASARKQKF
+600 LWAAAKKQKF
-610 VLWDGGD
+610 VLWDGTTGD
-617 GNTLSWGVWD
+617 TLDWGVYDNVNSRWV
-627 DAAEQWSPLAIG
+627 PLAIPQGGTGARDLAGARTNLQINRFSQAVNETSIYTPNSKYYLSLNNDSAWGYWDLTANNWRPLGVG

-644 ALDALTAR
+644 ARDANA
-652 NNLGV
+652 
-657 GVGDSPQFRDMIL
+657 
-670 SHSSDESSG
+670 
-679 WVSGGVQKSEL
+679 
-690 LGSDGTKRAEGLMYA
+690 
-705 ECRADQ
+705 
-711 PTQITFAIH
+711 
-720 GVNEDYRYLSFN
+720 
-732 TQGQIL
+732 
-738 AETAVFRSTAA
+738 
-749 NPLIIK
+749 
-755 SSTPTLC
+755 
-762 FNEDGRPD
+762 
-770 GSPFYNLIFDGG
+770 
-782 NWRIQKNGDG
+782 
-792 HNGEYLISYEYTNDR
+792 
-807 IVIPSLKVGNLDI
+807 
-820 SGSNSVTGT
+820 
-829 LPISNGGTGA
+829 
-839 KDAAS
+839 

-849 GGRALGKMDSVGL
+849 GGRALGKMDSIGL

-919 RPAGTEENKYYP
+919 RPEGAEENKYYP

-951 LSSMGNHPMNCSTL
+951 YSAMGTYPMNCSTL
-965 RCWYRTGGW
+965 KCWYRTGGW

-981 YGIINFYQNEASIL
+981 YGIINFYQNEVSIL

-1031 AYAEDFVYGTPT
+1031 AYADDFVHGTPT

-1072 LLDFSGGVSGFYTN
+1072 LLEFSGGVSGFYTN

-1106 ETELWVNGLK
+1106 ETELWINGLK

-1131 NAGFLTRSEGTED
+1131 NAGFLTKSEGTED
-1144 LINATFT
+1144 LINGTFT
-1151 SKCGNLGQAEFR
+1151 SKCGDLGQAEFR
-1163 ATNSAGEIIVRDMT
+1163 AANQGGQVIVRDMV
-1177 GTAHKFWNFNPDGTF
+1177 GTAHRFWNYNTDGTF
-1192 SSPNGFVCK
+1192 SSPNGFVCQ
-1201 TGGDWNNQ
+1201 TGADWNNQ
-1209 FGDNNPCK
+1209 FGGNNPSK
-1217 MMAGN
+1217 IMAGST
-1222 VNGPEGTM
+1222 NGPEGTM
-1230 VVGGLSVSFSGNY
+1230 VVGGLSVAFSGNY

-1258 IEAGNHRLWN
+1258 IEAGYHRPWN
-1268 KVIQHR
+1268 RVFTHK

-1312 AGTLIVYQNNANNT
+1312 AGTLIVYQNNANNQ

-1344 GNMNGV
+1344 GNMDRTGA
-1350 GDTFMWEAWRH
+1350 TFMWEAWRH
-1361 DSGKAIQLRPNRNVD
+1361 DSGKAIQLRPNHNVD
-1376 KTDKELCIHV
+1376 ETDKELLIHV
-1386 GGSDTPSN
+1386 GGSDNPSN
-1394 NSNLPANDARLYYWG
+1394 NTSSPANNARLFYWG
-1409 NGSERKNV
+1409 NGSDRKNV
-1417 LEFQIKG
+1417 LEFQING
-1424 TSDAEQGVADWVFH
+1424 TDDAEQGISNWVFH

-1451 VNGDISG
+1451 VNGDIKG
-1458 NTVIAN
+1458 QTVIASK
-1464 HFITTDGTDLAA
+1464 FMTTDGVNLAE
-1476 GTGVPVGVPLPW
+1476 TGVPVGVPLPW
-1488 PTDTAPEGYAIMAG
+1488 PTDTAPAGYAIMSG
-1502 QEFDKAA
+1502 QKFDKAA

-1530 KGKPASGRD
+1530 KGKPASGRN

-1551 NHSASASST
+1551 THSASASST

-1583 GHGISGSISTAG
+1583 GHGISGSIAGGG
-1595 AHTHYNGIRWPGGGG
+1595 AHQHARSGPRLAANIAADIFADGCTSEGPNAYAKINTGHTGATYSTN
-1610 SQLGFYDGGGWN
+1610 LGKTSN
-1622 YIQDSQYYANPESS
+1622 
-1636 PSRSYYQRIRTQS
+1636 

-1658 GASISAAG
+1658 GASISAGG

-1675 SHSHTVGLGSHSH
+1675 AHSHTVGLGSHGH
-1688 TITVDST
+1688 TITVNNT

>member
-91 SPYEDGDITD
+91 SPYEDGGVTD

-143 AFEAVRV
+143 AFEAARV

-173 HIVMDERATVQFPDV
+173 HIVMDERVTVQFPDV

-247 RYDQTN
+247 RYDQAN

-264 IGNVPYLQLDA
+264 IGNVPYLQLD
-275 TGRWG
+275 TSGRWG
-280 VWNPSITNWQPLAV
+280 VWNPATSNWQPLAM
-294 EQGGTGVRDVA
+294 EQGGTGVRDTA
-305 TFRRNFAVFHRSH
+305 TFRRNFAVFHRSYA
-318 TALEADFNINNLK
+318 ALESDFNINNLK

-336 IYYQPM
+336 VYYQPM
-342 SALATAANGYP
+342 SAYATAANGYP

-366 ANGGDGCRQEYHP
+366 ANGFDGCRQEYHP

-384 TYYSRWYNAGEKTW
+384 TYYSRWYNAGEGVW
-398 QSWVTWARPVNTN
+398 QAWVTWARPVNTN
-411 NFREIIGLGY
+411 SFREWIGLGI
-421 GNTPT
+421 GNAPT
-426 FYNLQLRSASNNV
+426 FSNLLLRAVSDNV
-439 GPSGILNG
+439 GSSGILRG
-447 TKYKADGTTEE
+447 VKYKADGTTEE
-458 HGFRVYSEIRNDNK
+458 HGFRIYSEVRNDNK

-477 HLKKG
+477 HLRKG
-482 PEGNQLHRYLGFNE
+482 PEGNQIHKYLGLSE
-496 DGNFEV
+496 DGHFEV
-502 PNNIACNTF
+502 PNTVVCNTF
-511 TVRDLNTTRNTLQ
+511 SVRDLNTTRNTLQ

-553 WGAYDIANSSYIPLA
+553 WGAYDIANKSYIPLA
-568 ISQGG
+568 IAQGG
-573 TGAKDVAG
+573 TGARDANT
-581 ARTNLQVDRLT
+581 AWTNLGGKALGKLDSIALTDAKITGVLPVSKGGTGATTTDSLRTSLQVNRFSQAVNETSIFTPNNNYYLT
-592 QQGLGETA
+592 LNNDGAWGYWNRTVDNWQPLG
-600 LWASARKQKF
+600 
-610 VLWDGGD
+610 
-617 GNTLSWGVWD
+617 
-627 DAAEQWSPLAIG
+627 IG

-644 ALDALTAR
+644 ARSVPDARVNLSVDRLTQTTGGETQLR
-652 NNLGV
+652 N
-657 GVGDSPQFRDMIL
+657 
-670 SHSSDESSG
+670 
-679 WVSGGVQKSEL
+679 
-690 LGSDGTKRAEGLMYA
+690 
-705 ECRADQ
+705 
-711 PTQITFAIH
+711 
-720 GVNEDYRYLSFN
+720 
-732 TQGQIL
+732 
-738 AETAVFRSTAA
+738 
-749 NPLIIK
+749 
-755 SSTPTLC
+755 
-762 FNEDGRPD
+762 
-770 GSPFYNLIFDGG
+770 GG
-782 NWRIQKNGDG
+782 NTAYLYVNTPGDAWG
-792 HNGEYLISYEYTNDR
+792 CYSTKGLGA
-807 IVIPSLKVGNLDI
+807 IPLGI
-820 SGSNSVTGT
+820 GQ
-829 LPISNGGTGA
+829 GGTGA

-849 GGRALGKMDSVGL
+849 GGRALGKMDSIGL

-876 GTGCVSDTEVKAWLE
+876 GTGCVSDDEVKAWLE
-891 RIGISGGEG
+891 RIGISGGGESG
-900 GGSTGTGGSA
+900 GGSSGTGGSA
-910 VNLTPFRIN
+910 VNTTPFVIQK
-919 RPAGTEENKYYP
+919 PAGAEEDKYYP
-931 VIINTPSIN
+931 VIINTPSVN
-940 GSVGTDILVST
+940 GSVGTDLLVHT
-951 LSSMGNHPMNCSTL
+951 KSSMGSDPMNCSTL
-965 RCWYRTGGW
+965 RCWYHTGGW
-974 TDRGDAA
+974 TDRDDSA

-995 GILVPTRG
+995 GLVVPTRG
-1003 QQNFAAIYVHEKAFP
+1003 QQNYAAIYVHEKAFP
-1018 LDVYASSPVTDVR
+1018 VYVYASSAVTDVQV
-1031 AYAEDFVYGTPT
+1031 YAEDFVVGTAT
-1043 ENNDGVVYK
+1043 GGADGVVYK
-1052 AGISD
+1052 AGITT
-1057 LNEAVL
+1057 LQEAIL
-1063 GDGITNTKK
+1063 GDDITNTRH
-1072 LLDFSGGVSGFYTN
+1072 LFDFTGGVSGFYCN
-1086 QWIYRG
+1086 QWMYRG
-1092 DRTHWALTNQTEFG
+1092 NREKWFLQNKTEMG
-1106 ETELWVNGLK
+1106 ETELWYNGLK

-1163 ATNSAGEIIVRDMT
+1163 ATNQSGQVIVRDMT
-1177 GTAHKFWNFNPDGTF
+1177 GAAHRFWNFNTDGTF
-1192 SSPNGFVCK
+1192 SSPNGFVCH
-1201 TGGDWNNQ
+1201 TGADWNNQ
-1209 FGDNNPCK
+1209 FGSNNPSK
-1217 MMAGN
+1217 IMAGN

-1230 VVGGLSVSFSGNY
+1230 VVGGVSVAFSGNY
-1243 AFQMAGRLDQLYTRS
+1243 AFQMAGRLDQMYTRS
-1258 IEAGNHRLWN
+1258 IEAGYHRPWN
-1268 KVIQHR
+1268 RVFTHKGVGI
-1274 GLGLDTSDLDGY
+1274 DNTDLDYY

-1291 GIYHQHLDANSTSE
+1291 GIYHQILDANATSE
-1305 RHYPAPY
+1305 KHYPAPY
-1312 AGTLIVYQNNANNT
+1312 AGTLVVYQNNANNT
-1326 KGCVQEYITRFG
+1326 QGCVQEYITRFG

-1344 GNMNGV
+1344 GNMDRTGA
-1350 GDTFMWEAWRH
+1350 TYMWEAWRH

-1376 KTDKELCIHV
+1376 ETDKELCIHV
-1386 GGSDTPSN
+1386 GGSDNPSN

-1458 NTVIAN
+1458 NTIRAN
-1464 HFITTDGTDLAA
+1464 HFMTTDGTDLAA

-1502 QEFDKAA
+1502 QAFDKAA

-1530 KGKPASGRD
+1530 KGKPASGRN

-1551 NHSASASST
+1551 NHGASASST

-1569 FDYGTKTSNTTGNH
+1569 FDYGTKTSNTTGDH
-1583 GHGISGSISTAG
+1583 GHGISGSVASGG
-1595 AHTHYNGIRWPGGGG
+1595 AHQHAKSGPRTKGSFADDVFANGYT
-1610 SQLGFYDGGGWN
+1610 L
-1622 YIQDSQYYANPESS
+1622 ESS
-1636 PSRSYYQRIRTQS
+1636 NAYGKLTQYS
-1649 DGAHTHTMS
+1649 AGTAATKVAKTSNDGAHSHTMS

-1688 TITVDST
+1688 TITVNST

>member
-150 LDGLSF
+150 LNGLSF

-173 HIVMDERATVQFPDV
+173 HIVMDEKATVQFPDV

-213 IMQGGTTGA
+213 IMQGGKTGA

-229 EEEHEAVCHRHAL
+229 KEDHRVVCHRHAL
-242 KSELN
+242 KSEFS

-253 PSRTVIHSGAD
+253 PIRTVIKAGDDASAS
-264 IGNVPYLQLDA
+264 YLQLDA
-275 TGRWG
+275 AGRWG

-318 TALEADFNINNLK
+318 TALEANFNINNLK

-342 SALATAANGYP
+342 SARATAANGYP

-366 ANGGDGCRQEYHP
+366 ANGFDGCRQEYHP

-384 TYYSRWYNAGEKTW
+384 TYYSRWYNADEGVW

-411 NFREIIGLGY
+411 NFREWIGLGA

-447 TKYKADGTTEE
+447 TKYKADGTTED
-458 HGFRVYSEIRNDNK
+458 HGFRIYSEVRNDNK
-472 AWLTL
+472 IWLTL

-482 PEGNQLHRYLGFNE
+482 PEGNQSHKYLGFSE
-496 DGNFEV
+496 DGNFVV
-502 PNNIACNTF
+502 PYTVDCNTF

-524 VNRLVQ
+524 VNRFVQ
-530 VGSETAINNPTNTAK
+530 AGSETAINNPTNTAK

-573 TGAKDVAG
+573 TGARDANTAWANLGGKALGKLDSIALTDGKITGVLPVTKGGTGANSIDGLKTSLELTRFQRINDTRTIVCSTDVQSDGCYLQVDAGGQWGTFNPKAGKWQPLGISQGGTGARDVAD
-581 ARTNLQVDRLT
+581 ARVNLSVDRLT
-592 QQGLGETA
+592 QTAGGETQLRNGGNTAYLYVNTPGDAWGCYSTKGLGAIA
-600 LWASARKQKF
+600 LPVA
-610 VLWDGGD
+610 
-617 GNTLSWGVWD
+617 
-627 DAAEQWSPLAIG
+627 
-639 QGGTG
+639 
-644 ALDALTAR
+644 
-652 NNLGV
+652 
-657 GVGDSPQFRDMIL
+657 
-670 SHSSDESSG
+670 
-679 WVSGGVQKSEL
+679 
-690 LGSDGTKRAEGLMYA
+690 
-705 ECRADQ
+705 
-711 PTQITFAIH
+711 
-720 GVNEDYRYLSFN
+720 
-732 TQGQIL
+732 
-738 AETAVFRSTAA
+738 
-749 NPLIIK
+749 
-755 SSTPTLC
+755 
-762 FNEDGRPD
+762 
-770 GSPFYNLIFDGG
+770 
-782 NWRIQKNGDG
+782 
-792 HNGEYLISYEYTNDR
+792 
-807 IVIPSLKVGNLDI
+807 
-820 SGSNSVTGT
+820 
-829 LPISNGGTGA
+829 NGGTGA

-849 GGRALGKMDSVGL
+849 GGRALGKMDSIGL

-891 RIGISGGEG
+891 RIGISGGGESG
-900 GGSTGTGGSA
+900 GGSSGTGGSA
-910 VNLTPFRIN
+910 VNMTPFVIQ
-919 RPAGTEENKYYP
+919 RPDGAEEDKYYP
-931 VIINTPSIN
+931 VIINNPALSGT
-940 GSVGTDILVST
+940 VGTDLLIHTRST
-951 LSSMGNHPMNCSTL
+951 AGSDPMNCSTL
-965 RCWYRTGGW
+965 RCWYRAGGW
-974 TDRGDAA
+974 TDRGDSA
-981 YGIINFYQNEASIL
+981 YGMISFYQNEVSIL
-995 GILVPTRG
+995 GLIVPTRG
-1003 QQNFAAIYVHEKAFP
+1003 QTNYAAVYVHEKAFP
-1018 LDVYASSPVTDVR
+1018 LYVYASSAVADVR
-1031 AYAEDFVYGTPT
+1031 TYVDDFVSGTPT
-1043 ENNDGVVYK
+1043 GNNDGVVYK
-1052 AGISD
+1052 AGITS
-1057 LNEAVL
+1057 LQEAIL
-1063 GDGITNTKK
+1063 GDDITNTRA
-1072 LLDFSGGVSGFYTN
+1072 LFDFTGGVSGFYCN
-1086 QWIYRG
+1086 QWMYRG
-1092 DRTHWALTNQTEFG
+1092 TKDRWFLQNKTEMG
-1106 ETELWVNGLK
+1106 ETELWYNGLK
-1116 YICPGSQTTRKALES
+1116 YICPGSQTSRKALES
-1131 NAGFLTRSEGTED
+1131 NAGFLTRSEGAED
-1144 LINATFT
+1144 LINGTFT

-1163 ATNSAGEIIVRDMT
+1163 ATNSAGQIIVRDMT
-1177 GTAHKFWNFNPDGTF
+1177 GTAHRFWNFNTDGTF
-1192 SSPNGFVCK
+1192 SSPNGFVCH
-1201 TGGDWNNQ
+1201 TNGDWNNQ
-1209 FGDNNPCK
+1209 FGNNNPCK
-1217 MMAGN
+1217 VMAGSA
-1222 VNGPEGTM
+1222 NGPEGSM
-1230 VVGGLSVSFSGNY
+1230 VVGGLSVAFSGNY

-1258 IEAGNHRLWN
+1258 IEGGNHRAWN

-1274 GLGLDTSDLDGY
+1274 GTGLGTDDLNTY
-1286 DGTRE
+1286 DGSRE
-1291 GIYHQHLDANSTSE
+1291 GIYHQSANADALVITRN
-1305 RHYPAPY
+1305 YPIQC
-1312 AGTLIVYQNNANNT
+1312 AGTLIVYKNAAN
-1326 KGCVQEYITRFG
+1326 KPIGCVQEYITYFG
-1338 DRYTRV
+1338 DRYTRA
-1344 GNMNGV
+1344 GNYV
-1350 GDTFMWEAWRH
+1350 GDVFTWEEWRH
-1361 DSGKAIQLRPNRNVD
+1361 DAGKGIQLRPNH
-1376 KTDKELCIHV
+1376 TFGETSPQLEIYV
-1386 GGSDTPSN
+1386 GGDGLPN
-1394 NSNLPANDARLYYWG
+1394 NAHNLPSDSAVLHYWG
-1409 NGSERKNV
+1409 NGNDRKNV
-1417 LEFQIKG
+1417 LEFKIPG
-1424 TSDAEQGVADWVFH
+1424 TESTDGTVGAWVFH
-1438 CGTSEDNLHKYFA
+1438 CGTLADNEHKYFS
-1451 VNGDISG
+1451 VNGNINGRVVTASR
-1458 NTVIAN
+1458 
-1464 HFITTDGTDLAA
+1464 FMTTDGVNLAE
-1476 GTGVPVGVPLPW
+1476 TGVPVGVPLPW

-1502 QEFDKAA
+1502 QAFDTAA

-1530 KGKPASGRD
+1530 KGKPASGRN

-1551 NHSASASST
+1551 NHGASASST

-1569 FDYGTKTSNTTGNH
+1569 FDYGTKTTSTGGSH
-1583 GHGISGSISTAG
+1583 GHGISGSIASGGAHQHARSGPRLSDQVAKDIFADGYTSEGPNAHGKLDKYIGSTASTNL
-1595 AHTHYNGIRWPGGGG
+1595 AKTSN
-1610 SQLGFYDGGGWN
+1610 
-1622 YIQDSQYYANPESS
+1622 
-1636 PSRSYYQRIRTQS
+1636 
-1649 DGAHTHTMS
+1649 DGAHSHTMS

-1666 NHAHTVGIG
+1666 DHAHTVGIG
-1675 SHSHTVGLGSHSH
+1675 PHSHTVGLGSHSH
-1688 TITVDST
+1688 TITVNST